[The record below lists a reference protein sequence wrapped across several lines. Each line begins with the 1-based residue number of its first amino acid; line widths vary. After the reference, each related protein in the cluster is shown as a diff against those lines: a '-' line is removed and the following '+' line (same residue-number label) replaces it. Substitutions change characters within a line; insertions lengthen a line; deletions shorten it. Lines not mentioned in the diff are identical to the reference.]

1 MELERRFISF
11 ADLGDE
17 GLGVEER
24 EAGKLMIRGY
34 CARFNSPSHDLGGF
48 REILLPGCFA
58 KVLANRK
65 LDCIANFN
73 HSGDHVLGRT
83 RNKTLTLREDEK
95 GLFMEIDPPDTQFAR
110 DLCLQIRRGD
120 IAGASFAFTVNPK
133 DEEFEKDERGNSIR
147 KISAVSG
154 LYDCSVV
161 TVPAYPQTSIAV
173 RSFEAWKAAQ
183 AQAVRLSLRSP
194 RVAASLALARLKA
207 HAAG

>member
-95 GLFMEIDPPDTQFAR
+95 GLFMEIDPPDTFASTSSNDDICAPFR
-110 DLCLQIRRGD
+110 GSAAAAAWPASSAGPESPTAGTPAAFESGD
-120 IAGASFAFTVNPK
+120 IFSCTKYSSAF
-133 DEEFEKDERGNSIR
+133 
-147 KISAVSG
+147 VS
-154 LYDCSVV
+154 
-161 TVPAYPQTSIAV
+161 SIA
-173 RSFEAWKAAQ
+173 S
-183 AQAVRLSLRSP
+183 
-194 RVAASLALARLKA
+194 
-207 HAAG
+207 